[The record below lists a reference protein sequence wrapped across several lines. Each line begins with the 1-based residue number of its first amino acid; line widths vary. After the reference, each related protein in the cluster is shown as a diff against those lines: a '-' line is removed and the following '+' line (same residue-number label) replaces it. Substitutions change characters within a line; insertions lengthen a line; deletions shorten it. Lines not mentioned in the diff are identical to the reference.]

1 MGEVLIKC
9 ITKYSVPVEKIQQTT
24 RSQNTVADGS
34 VNAGRRSVPDKMT
47 APAEQSAG
55 TIKPGDHS

>member
-1 MGEVLIKC
+1 MK
-9 ITKYSVPVEKIQQTT
+9 KIQQTT
-24 RSQNTVADGS
+24 SSQNTVADGS

-55 TIKPGDHS
+55 TIKPGDQS